1 MGLNKGGFFFYFW
14 YCNRVRFQTRRHKLQ
29 HCMFLLFVY
38 GKFIFHRILKV
49 FFNKMLIVI
58 MEHKIFPPFDA
69 FEFIK
74 LRASSI
80 SWVMTNYAI
89 SYGVRDSQPKR
100 VKKGQIS
107 KCFNGSSKILCPHLI
122 WYACVQLLLVNMLW
136 SYHRLHSVSLFIM
149 ILNFYGVF
157 FPSVLIYI
165 IGLFISKYKCIYYVF
180 HQFWST

>member
-1 MGLNKGGFFFYFW
+1 
-14 YCNRVRFQTRRHKLQ
+14 
-29 HCMFLLFVY
+29 MFLLFVY

-89 SYGVRDSQPKR
+89 SYGVRVNRKGSKR
-100 VKKGQIS
+100 VKFQNVSMGQA
-107 KCFNGSSKILCPHLI
+107 K
-122 WYACVQLLLVNMLW
+122 YCVHTWFDMHV
-136 SYHRLHSVSLFIM
+136 F
-149 ILNFYGVF
+149 NFYL
-157 FPSVLIYI
+157 STCCDRI
-165 IGLFISKYKCIYYVF
+165 IGCTQFRFLLWFWISMGFFF
-180 HQFWST
+180 HQFWSTL